1 MDAKKK
7 EALKENYNADSIVT
21 LAGLEAVRERPGMY
35 LGHSTQSVDGKM
47 SGAQLQMAQEILSNS
62 IDEAQD
68 GFGDRIIITIHPDN
82 AMTVQDFGR
91 GLPKGKNFEAAIRQ
105 LTVLHT
111 SGKIKSKSY
120 VNSGGMNGVGIK
132 GTNALSNYVD
142 VKVVTSQHEH
152 YHLRVQ
158 QEKILVKED
167 LPYDKSMPTGTII
180 TFHPDDTYF
189 ETIEWND
196 DELQQRIEQ
205 SAYLVPK
212 VHFIFIDER
221 KPYQGDDGAHE
232 HYYVDYY
239 KEHGLLDYVQH
250 LTESSELIA
259 GMNQPIPFHGQYKP
273 RSHKDEIIE
282 VDGALMYTT
291 AVEPEMHTFV
301 NSIPTMPDGPHVA
314 GAKQGIFRVFKDY
327 AQNHQMLKGKE
338 TIKSA
343 DTQNGLVMAL
353 SLKVPENLL
362 MFGDQAKTKFTTTQA
377 KPAVQH
383 VIEDEVSLW
392 LADHPEIAKSV
403 VNAIKDARQVR
414 EATRRMRKATQE
426 ARKTKKGNGKL
437 FVSSKL
443 KPASAKD
450 PKKRELMIVEG
461 DSACLAPDTM
471 IRLADGRNLTI
482 KEVAD
487 EFKAGKTNY
496 VYSNNL
502 SDHEDGRKLI
512 YSDICV
518 KPIIWAGVT
527 RKNAEMVRLYIDNG
541 TYIDCTSDHLIMLSD
556 GSYKRAD
563 QIGQYDSLAVMVTGF
578 DQRGHYTYRGKEL
591 HRLIAQQLYPDKDLH
606 GMHVHHKDGNKLNN
620 TPENLEVLTPS
631 DHSRITA
638 QQVEDR
644 LGKSFGEIT
653 SYLYHHDQAYHDR
666 QKEIQSLAGHSGK
679 ASKHHEV
686 WDEHQRK
693 VTSETT
699 KAGMAEISKER
710 WHEMRMSQTLN
721 CTLAFYKT
729 LLENGIT
736 LEEIE
741 AASHITKSGKISPKY
756 VKVGY
761 RQYKTQMSLWKKK
774 FRGNARAKGMYYQ
787 ELLKH
792 FNSKEEMIE
801 AIKNSN
807 HKVVRIE
814 RLEKR
819 QDVYD
824 LTVKDTHNFCL
835 ANDVFVHNC
844 GGLLKGRNPKYQ
856 GLFPIR
862 GKILNVEKNAKL
874 TKALKNEEISTIASV
889 LGAGIGKEFDPDE
902 LEYDKIIIASD
913 ADADGYAIRALLITL
928 FYRLFPGLIEGG
940 HLYYVNAPL
949 FKITHYEGSKQVN
962 DFAYN
967 AEERDQMVEK
977 SKKYKPQVS
986 RFKGL
991 GEMSTEETKRTLLDP
1006 KKRYLTR
1013 VVLGNPE
1020 EAEAALDLMM
1030 GKDTEGRKDY
1040 MENKVDYDAEDVG

>member
-7 EALKENYNADSIVT
+7 EELKENYNADSIVT

-35 LGHSTQSVDGKM
+35 LGHSTQSVNGKM

-68 GFGDRIIITIHPDN
+68 GFGDKIIITIHPDN

-142 VKVVTSQHEH
+142 VRVVTSQHEH

-167 LPYDKSMPTGTII
+167 LPYDNSMPTGTII

-212 VHFIFIDER
+212 VHFIFVDER

-232 HYYVDYY
+232 HYYADYY

-273 RSHKDEIIE
+273 RSHKDEVIE

-353 SLKVPENLL
+353 SLKVPEDLL

-450 PKKRELMIVEG
+450 PKYKEIYIVEG
-461 DSACLAPDTM
+461 DSAA
-471 IRLADGRNLTI
+471 
-482 KEVAD
+482 
-487 EFKAGKTNY
+487 
-496 VYSNNL
+496 
-502 SDHEDGRKLI
+502 
-512 YSDICV
+512 
-518 KPIIWAGVT
+518 
-527 RKNAEMVRLYIDNG
+527 
-541 TYIDCTSDHLIMLSD
+541 
-556 GSYKRAD
+556 
-563 QIGQYDSLAVMVTGF
+563 
-578 DQRGHYTYRGKEL
+578 
-591 HRLIAQQLYPDKDLH
+591 
-606 GMHVHHKDGNKLNN
+606 
-620 TPENLEVLTPS
+620 
-631 DHSRITA
+631 
-638 QQVEDR
+638 
-644 LGKSFGEIT
+644 
-653 SYLYHHDQAYHDR
+653 
-666 QKEIQSLAGHSGK
+666 
-679 ASKHHEV
+679 
-686 WDEHQRK
+686 
-693 VTSETT
+693 
-699 KAGMAEISKER
+699 
-710 WHEMRMSQTLN
+710 
-721 CTLAFYKT
+721 
-729 LLENGIT
+729 
-736 LEEIE
+736 
-741 AASHITKSGKISPKY
+741 
-756 VKVGY
+756 
-761 RQYKTQMSLWKKK
+761 
-774 FRGNARAKGMYYQ
+774 
-787 ELLKH
+787 
-792 FNSKEEMIE
+792 
-801 AIKNSN
+801 
-807 HKVVRIE
+807 
-814 RLEKR
+814 
-819 QDVYD
+819 
-824 LTVKDTHNFCL
+824 
-835 ANDVFVHNC
+835 
-844 GGLLKGRNPKYQ
+844 GGLLKGRNPKQQ
-856 GLFPIR
+856 GIFPIR
-862 GKILNVEKNAKL
+862 GKILNVEKNTKL

-949 FKITHYEGSKQVN
+949 FKITHYEGSEQVN